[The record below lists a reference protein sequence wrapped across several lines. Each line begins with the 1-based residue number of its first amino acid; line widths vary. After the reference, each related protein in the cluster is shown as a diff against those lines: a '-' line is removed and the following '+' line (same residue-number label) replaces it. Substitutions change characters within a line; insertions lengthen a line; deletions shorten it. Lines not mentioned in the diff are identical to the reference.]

1 MAGSVT
7 GDDSQNAITGANGTP
22 EASRPVIN
30 GNTVIP
36 QTGVIAPIVEAS
48 RIAFNGLPSNACLIR
63 LPAPLAFT
71 HADTIIPGTTSGA
84 TSIIPLTTNENVS
97 KNLLGQKAAAIKQI
111 KAPEMLHLCFFQ
123 KPEALVSPGL
133 FMTARFDN

>member
-22 EASRPVIN
+22 DASRPVIN

-48 RIAFNGLPSNACLIR
+48 KIDFHGVPSSACLMR
-63 LPAPLAFT
+63 PPAPLALT
-71 HADTIIPGTTSGA
+71 HADTIIPGTTSGT
-84 TSIIPLTTNENVS
+84 TSIIPLTTNIKVS
-97 KNLLGQKAAAIKQI
+97 KNRMGIKEPDGPQNSSNQSD
-111 KAPEMLHLCFFQ
+111 K
-123 KPEALVSPGL
+123 S
-133 FMTARFDN
+133 T